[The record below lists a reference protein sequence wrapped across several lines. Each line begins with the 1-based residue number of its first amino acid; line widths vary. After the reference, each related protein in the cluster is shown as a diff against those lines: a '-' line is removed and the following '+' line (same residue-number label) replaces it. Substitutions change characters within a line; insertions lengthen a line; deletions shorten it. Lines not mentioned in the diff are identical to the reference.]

1 MVTTVT
7 ETKGS
12 LGWFKTTTKWRQPRP
27 YRSPLPY
34 TAHGTSC
41 NFSPNSSGYF
51 WTKSH
56 GMVWGFGAD
65 ESRWVLAARAKA
77 YDKIVGKLRGE
88 ASAMLAVNVAER
100 KQSMDMIAKRAVQ
113 LLNAARSFRKFDIPG
128 ALKHLGFSLRLGTK
142 RREATWV
149 RTGKG
154 KTYSLPAA
162 RVERDTYLLRRRVK
176 RVGSLWLE
184 YHFGW
189 SPLLSDI
196 NGAVDVLQDQ
206 QYAFRNVFS
215 ASATVERNDRIVQD
229 WYYQSKWWRD
239 SETWE
244 GTFGCRYQCTM
255 VISSPN
261 SLKAN
266 QLGLVN
272 PASVAWELIPF
283 SFLVDWFLPV
293 GKFLESYTDT
303 VGMQLDNIQRMER
316 REARHTYISTFS
328 GTDDRDQAF
337 SVQRTLH
344 TSLPIPGLM
353 DRRGTGIASLS
364 RAATAISLLAG
375 FLKSSKWS

>member
-1 MVTTVT
+1 
-7 ETKGS
+7 
-12 LGWFKTTTKWRQPRP
+12 
-27 YRSPLPY
+27 
-34 TAHGTSC
+34 
-41 NFSPNSSGYF
+41 
-51 WTKSH
+51 
-56 GMVWGFGAD
+56 
-65 ESRWVLAARAKA
+65 
-77 YDKIVGKLRGE
+77 
-88 ASAMLAVNVAER
+88 MLAVNVAER
-100 KQSMDMIAKRAVQ
+100 KQSIDMIAKRAGQ

-229 WYYQSKWWRD
+229 WYYQSRWWRD
-239 SETWE
+239 SETWN

-364 RAATAISLLAG
+364 RAATAISLLTG

>member
-12 LGWFKTTTKWRQPRP
+12 QGWFKVTTKYRQSKP
-27 YRSPLPY
+27 YRNPLPY
-34 TAHGTSC
+34 IARGSSC
-41 NFSPNSSGYF
+41 NYAPNSSGTFNTPSY
-51 WTKSH
+51 
-56 GMVWGFGAD
+56 GMVWGFVAD
-65 ESRWVLAARAKA
+65 ESQWVLRARARA
-77 YDKIVGKLRGE
+77 YDKLVSKLRGE

-100 KQSMDMIAKRAVQ
+100 KQSLDMIAKRGAQ

-128 ALKHLGFSLRLGTK
+128 ALKHLGFSFRLGTK
-142 RREATWV
+142 RREAAWV

-154 KTYSLPAA
+154 KTYSLPAKK
-162 RVERDTYLLRRRVK
+162 VERDTYLLRRRVK

-215 ASATVERNDRIVQD
+215 ASATENRNDRIVQD

-239 SETWE
+239 AETWT

-255 VISSPN
+255 AITSPN

-293 GKFLESYTDT
+293 GKFLESYTDS
-303 VGMQLDNIQRMER
+303 VGMRLDKIQRMER
-316 REARHTYISTFS
+316 REANHTRSSSY
-328 GTDDRDQAF
+328 GNKNDKDQAF

-364 RAATAISLLAG
+364 RAATAISLLTG